1 MLASHFLTIVSLLPL
16 SFAVL
21 LLPQPEPITAPPL
34 PDDLDLTSVSEIF
47 RTPRHPRVRGDTSS
61 SNGHEWLPLSR
72 NLGSLSSTRRRA
84 LSHSHIGVGSGVD
97 LTLIPARPR
106 SPPAPRNHTQSKR
119 SGPSSSIIPLGTSLS
134 TYTIPLT
141 LGSPPIIYPLQLDIA
156 SSDILLASTLCG
168 SNCPASLGTSVNPY
182 YDVSRASASFG
193 EVNQNGT
200 RWETEYGD
208 GTQASGFMATETVGF
223 WNVTVENQVF
233 GE

>member
-1 MLASHFLTIVSLLPL
+1 MLASHFLTIVSLLPI

-21 LLPQPEPITAPPL
+21 LLPQPGPGAASPL
-34 PDDLDLTSVSEIF
+34 PDDLDLSSVSETF
-47 RTPRHPRVRGDTSS
+47 RSPRHPRIRGDASGR
-61 SNGHEWLPLSR
+61 NGHEEWLPLPR
-72 NLGSLSSTRRRA
+72 HLGSSSSSRRRA
-84 LSHSHIGVGSGVD
+84 LPHSHIGVGSGVHLD
-97 LTLIPARPR
+97 LVPASPR
-106 SPPAPRNHTQSKR
+106 SLPAPHDHTQSKR
-119 SGPSSSIIPLGTSLS
+119 GSNSTIVPLGTSLS

-141 LGSPPIIYPLQLDIA
+141 LGSPPVIYPLQLDIA

-208 GTQASGFMATETVGF
+208 GTQASGFVATETVGF